1 MNSNISQF
9 DELPDSARVNAA
21 VVKALNADISDPT
34 LWRRINAGL
43 FPPPI
48 HRTGSEKQGPREW
61 VVGTLRQYQRGEWVP
76 EEETA

>member
-1 MNSNISQF
+1 MNPDIRLF

-21 VVKALNADISDPT
+21 VVKALNSNISNPT

-48 HRTGSEKQGPREW
+48 HRTGPEKQGPREW
-61 VVGTLRQYQRGEWVP
+61 VVGTLREYQRGEWKP
-76 EEETA
+76 EDKAA